1 MFLVSFW
8 FIKSL
13 SVKWFL
19 WKTISK
25 LLHLKAFYKIRH
37 LAYLKTIFL
46 AILGDENL
54 SDYVFGAIFLVFAI
68 NSFCPFPFKE
78 SNFLVVGN
86 RNLFNNF
93 IFQSLLG
100 FFCDFF
106 YFWPLS
112 LVIFISYSLMEYE
125 YVFTSHILIFLW
137 FTVAL
142 QFIKMYNAPYLLLQ
156 IWIIRSLPLIS
167 R

>member
-1 MFLVSFW
+1 MKL
-8 FIKSL
+8 KDAL
-13 SVKWFL
+13 KQNAH
-19 WKTISK
+19 ISPVFSNITTP
-25 LLHLKAFYKIRH
+25 LATPLYPHL
-37 LAYLKTIFL
+37 
-46 AILGDENL
+46 
-54 SDYVFGAIFLVFAI
+54 
-68 NSFCPFPFKE
+68 NSFGPFPFKE
-78 SNFLVVGN
+78 SNFLVVCN

-142 QFIKMYNAPYLLLQ
+142 QFIKIYNAPYLLLQ
-156 IWIIRSLPLIS
+156 IWIIRSLSLIS
-167 R
+167 CSDLRLQV

>member
-100 FFCDFF
+100 FFVIFLLLTTFTF
-106 YFWPLS
+106 YFHIKFTIGIWECIHQSYFDIS
-112 LVIFISYSLMEYE
+112 LIHCCSSVYP
-125 YVFTSHILIFLW
+125 
-137 FTVAL
+137 
-142 QFIKMYNAPYLLLQ
+142 YNL
-156 IWIIRSLPLIS
+156 
-167 R
+167 

>member
-1 MFLVSFW
+1 ME
-8 FIKSL
+8 
-13 SVKWFL
+13 
-19 WKTISK
+19 KTISK
-25 LLHLKAFYKIRH
+25 LSHLKAFYKIRH
-37 LAYLKTIFL
+37 
-46 AILGDENL
+46 LGDENL
-54 SDYVFGAIFLVFAI
+54 SDYVFGATLLVLAI
-68 NSFCPFPFKE
+68 NFFGPFPFKK
-78 SNFLVVGN
+78 SNFLVVCN

-142 QFIKMYNAPYLLLQ
+142 QFIKIYNAPYLLLQ
-156 IWIIRSLPLIS
+156 IWIIRSLSLIS
-167 R
+167 CSDLRLQV